1 MKSGRQEQV
10 CNKCFID
17 KIRVV
22 LYTGSTESALENWNY
37 ERITTMTDRTTI
49 GQNIAFLRKQ
59 AGLTQTELADRLHV
73 SHQAISQWER
83 AETLPDILT
92 LPALAEIF
100 GKQVGV
106 ILGVEERDAAENGT
120 ELPAGET
127 VPVEKTADTPTQQEY
142 RPGMLEE
149 TGEYAVVL
157 EKNGEKVAEIP
168 IDIQKQ
174 IIVVLE
180 GNCRG
185 LSSIFTTEIRGSVE
199 GNASI
204 SGGANIGT
212 YIGGNAAISGGANV
226 SGNIEGKCGI
236 SGGATINGS
245 VNGELTLSGGAAIGG
260 CINGNATFSG
270 QCTIAGCVNDG
281 NVITDSDLTIG
292 GNVEGNIEVHEGN
305 NVTVTVQGDVNGDVS
320 CGDLAVGGSIA
331 GDVDGRDMTVGGD
344 IAGDVDG
351 GNMTVGGDI
360 AGDVDCGNLEVHGD
374 IAGDVDCGEC
384 HVEGDVDGD
393 IDCSGCTVDGEVS
406 GDVTCTACTI
416 NGDMEGDILSAE
428 TVTVNG
434 DANGDITADTVK
446 VYGTAPEYEDE
457 DEED

>member
-22 LYTGSTESALENWNY
+22 LYTGSTESVLENWNY

-106 ILGVEERDAAENGT
+106 ILGVEETDAAENGT

-142 RPGMLEE
+142 RPGTLEE

-157 EKNGEKVAEIP
+157 EKNGVKVAEIP
-168 IDIQKQ
+168 IEIRKQ

-185 LSSIFTTEIRGSVE
+185 LSSSFTTEIRGCVE
-199 GNASI
+199 GNAAI
-204 SGGANIGT
+204 SGGASIGT
-212 YIGGNAAISGGANV
+212 CIGGNAAISGGANV
-226 SGNIEGKCGI
+226 GGSIEGKCGI

-281 NVITDSDLTIG
+281 NVITDSELTIG
-292 GNVEGNIEVHEGN
+292 GNVEGNIEVHEGH
-305 NVTVTVQGDVNGDVS
+305 NVSISVQGD
-320 CGDLAVGGSIA
+320 IA
-331 GDVDGRDMTVGGD
+331 GDVHGGNLTVGGD
-344 IAGDVDG
+344 IAGDVG
-351 GNMTVGGDI
+351 CAN
-360 AGDVDCGNLEVHGD
+360 
-374 IAGDVDCGEC
+374 C
-384 HVEGDVDGD
+384 HVEGDVNGD
-393 IDCSGCTVDGEVS
+393 IDCAGCTIEGTVE
-406 GDVTCTACTI
+406 GDITCAGCTI

-434 DANGDITADTVK
+434 DANGDITADSVK
-446 VYGTAPEYEDE
+446 IYGSAPEYEDE
-457 DEED
+457 DDED